1 MRFFSSPLR
10 PAAHAKPPLPM
21 LVALPDMPEDVA
33 ADTEAC
39 GWFDSS
45 FDLSTGLLV
54 SEQDSDGLYWLWALN

>member
-10 PAAHAKPPLPM
+10 PTANAKPPLPM
-21 LVALPDMPEDVA
+21 LGALPAQPEDVA
-33 ADTEAC
+33 ADAEAC

-54 SEQDSDGLYWLWALN
+54 SEQDSDTLYWLWALN

>member
-10 PAAHAKPPLPM
+10 PAANAKLPLSL
-21 LVALPDMPEDVA
+21 LVAPPDLPEEVA
-33 ADTEAC
+33 ADAEAC

-54 SEQDSDGLYWLWALN
+54 SEQDSDTVYWLWALN

>member
-10 PAAHAKPPLPM
+10 ASPNAKLPLPM
-21 LVALPDMPEDVA
+21 QVALPDLPEDEA
-33 ADTEAC
+33 ADVDAC

-54 SEQDSDGLYWLWALN
+54 AEQDSDTLYWLWALN